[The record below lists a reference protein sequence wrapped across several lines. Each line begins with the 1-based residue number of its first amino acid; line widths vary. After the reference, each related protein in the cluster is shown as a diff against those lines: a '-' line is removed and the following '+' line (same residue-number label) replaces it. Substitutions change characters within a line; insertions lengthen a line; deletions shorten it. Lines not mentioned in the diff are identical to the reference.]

1 MNIST
6 VKIYVCA
13 IIGAVGTF
21 VSKIFGGWT
30 EDMVTLVI
38 FMAVDFIMGLIVAGV
53 FHKSNKSASGALNS
67 HAGWKGLCKK
77 GVMLIFVLVA
87 HRLDMLLATDYIR
100 TAAIIGFIANEAISI
115 IENAGLM
122 GLPLPGIITRAI
134 EALKENGKNEN
145 NLKSL

>member
-13 IIGAVGTF
+13 TIGAVGTF

-38 FMAVDFIMGLIVAGV
+38 FMTIDFIMGLIVAGV
-53 FHKSNKSASGALNS
+53 FHKSNKSTSGALNS

-87 HRLDMLLATDYIR
+87 HRLDMLLSVDYIR
-100 TAAIIGFIANEAISI
+100 TTAIIGFIANEAISI

-134 EALKENGKNEN
+134 EALKEKGKDEN
-145 NLKSL
+145 NLKNL

>member
-13 IIGAVGTF
+13 MIGAVGTF

-53 FHKSNKSASGALNS
+53 FHKSNKSQTGALNS
-67 HAGWKGLCKK
+67 HAGWIGLCKK
-77 GVMLIFVLVA
+77 GVILLFVLVA
-87 HRLDMLLATDYIR
+87 HRLDMLLGADYIR
-100 TAAIIGFIANEAISI
+100 TTTIIGFIANEAISI
-115 IENAGLM
+115 VENASLM
-122 GLPLPGIITRAI
+122 GVPFPEVITKAI
-134 EALKENGKNEN
+134 EILKHKGDGEE
-145 NLKSL
+145 